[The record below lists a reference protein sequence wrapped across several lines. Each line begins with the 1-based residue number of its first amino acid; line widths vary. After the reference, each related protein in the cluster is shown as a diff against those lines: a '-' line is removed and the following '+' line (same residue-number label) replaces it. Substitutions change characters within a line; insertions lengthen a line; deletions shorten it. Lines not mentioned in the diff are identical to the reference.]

1 MARFLRPLVPVS
13 EDSDRFPPEQVAE
26 LFRTVSMGVLVAAI
40 GALVLAGSLV
50 MLGEVEALTGA
61 VWSTAVII
69 CAALHLGLR
78 QGYLRAK
85 APDADW
91 RFWGWAFTAIALIE
105 GLAWGWASL
114 NLAPAT
120 RFDLQMLVQVVVY
133 ACAAGAVPAF
143 GSYLPAFFAFYVP
156 TVLPYSV
163 RAAIHGEPLDI
174 ATVAL
179 SLVYIIGMVGL
190 ALRANQNFLEGLR
203 LRFEKERLA
212 ESLQAQKDLAEQANL
227 AKSRFLASA
236 SHDLRQPMHA
246 LSLFVGAL
254 RGLEM
259 EDEARRLVGHV
270 EGSVTALDSL
280 FASLLDISRLDAGVV
295 QSNPQSFAIQPLLE
309 RICREHAGDA
319 AEKGICLR
327 LLPCSA
333 VVQTD
338 PLLLE
343 RILRNLVSNAVRHT
357 DSGRVLVGCRRGQR
371 LRIEVRDTG
380 RGIPAAL
387 SEQVFQ
393 EFFQI
398 GNPERD
404 RAKGLGLGLAIVKR
418 LAALLDLPLDFRSVP
433 GRGSVF
439 SIAVP
444 LGRVPDTLGV
454 PAEPAESALPRGLI
468 LVIDDEVAIQEGM
481 RSLLSSWGHEVIVA
495 GSGAEMLALTA
506 TCPTRPDLI
515 ICDYRLRA
523 AESGIEVIRRLQSE
537 FNEDIPAVLVTG
549 DSAPERLLEARDSG
563 LMLLHKPVANARLR
577 AAISHLMSARPE
589 PAEAAPE

>member
-1 MARFLRPLVPVS
+1 MVHLFRPRAPAS

-50 MLGEVEALTGA
+50 LLGELAAITGI
-61 VWSTAVII
+61 VWTAAVIA

-78 QGYLRAK
+78 QGYLRART
-85 APDADW
+85 PDADW
-91 RFWGWAFTAIALIE
+91 RFWGGAFAAIALVE
-105 GLAWGWASL
+105 GVAWGWASL
-114 NLAPAT
+114 TFAPTA

-143 GSYLPAFFAFYVP
+143 GSYLPAFFAFYIP
-156 TVLPYSV
+156 AVLPFTL
-163 RAAIHGEPLDI
+163 RAALQGEPLYL
-174 ATVAL
+174 AAVAL
-179 SLVYIIGMVGL
+179 SLVYVVGMVGL
-190 ALRANQNFLEGLR
+190 ALRANQNFLAALR

-212 ESLQAQKDLAEQANL
+212 EDLKAQKELAEQANL

-309 RICREHAGDA
+309 RICREHAADA
-319 AEKGICLR
+319 AEKGIGLR

-343 RILRNLVSNAVRHT
+343 RILRNLVSNAVRYT
-357 DSGRVLVGCRRGQR
+357 DSGRVLVGCRRGPR
-371 LRIEVRDTG
+371 LRIEVLDTG

-387 SEQVFQ
+387 GEQVFQ

-418 LAALLDLPLDFRSVP
+418 LAALLALPLDFRSVP
-433 GRGSVF
+433 GRGSAF
-439 SIAVP
+439 SISVP
-444 LGRVPDTLGV
+444 LGRAPDAVL
-454 PAEPAESALPRGLI
+454 PAAKPAESALPRGLI

-506 TCPTRPDLI
+506 TCPNRPDLI

-523 AESGIEVIRRLQSE
+523 AETGIEVIRRLQSE

-563 LMLLHKPVANARLR
+563 LLLLHKPVANARLR
-577 AAISHLMSARPE
+577 AAIGHLMSARAE